1 MKRPR
6 LKTLPNRV
14 QAPPQRLAP
23 PPRVRQA
30 DRTLNTNSAEWKRL
44 REIVLVRDA
53 YTCQACKRVAVR
65 KGEAHVDHKDGRHD
79 NNALENLQVLCRECH
94 SVKTAKEDGG
104 FGLPRK

>member
-1 MKRPR
+1 MKRPP
-6 LKTLPNRV
+6 LKSLPNRV

-44 REIVLVRDA
+44 RAVVLVRDN
-53 YTCQACKRVAVR
+53 YTCQKCGRLCAG
-65 KGEAHVDHKDGRHD
+65 KGQAHVDHKFGDHSD
-79 NNALENLQVLCRECH
+79 NAIDRLWLLCRDCH
-94 SVKTAKEDGG
+94 GRKTAKEDGG